1 MSKLNTFAI
10 DLGNGFVKAKSEK
23 RLIVAPSSI
32 AREKD
37 LGKSSIDAY
46 NNSGSSV
53 KIFESVLKK
62 GIKYVWGEGIKN
74 VVNSTN
80 KLLSSY
86 TFERRYSSDNYKLL
100 VDFVLGDLASDYKE
114 KHLEV
119 RVITGM
125 PSDELEQKDRKEL
138 EEVFKGSHVVKI
150 NDDEKIIEVVEVKVL
165 EQPMGSLFHQLI
177 DENLEMS
184 VDFTKRIAFYDFGAG
199 TTILDVFDNGKRDED
214 ESITETQGMNDIYR
228 TVRRLAQNQHS
239 IKKLTVYEIEEAFKN
254 NFNIQ
259 VGSKVFN
266 CETEAKEAINDFLD
280 TVMSTFQGV
289 LNSRD
294 YIDKIYITGGGLN
307 IVKDELGRFFAED
320 ENVTYIEDS
329 QTAGVEGFYKFGQV
343 MNKWEEEK

>member
-1 MSKLNTFAI
+1 MGKINTFAI

-23 RLIVAPSSI
+23 KLIVAPSSI

-37 LGKSSIDAY
+37 LGKSSIDVY
-46 NNSGSSV
+46 NNNGSSV
-53 KIFESVLKK
+53 KIFDSILKK
-62 GIKYVWGEGIKN
+62 GVNYVWGEGIKN
-74 VVNSTN
+74 VVNSSN

-86 TFERRYSSDNYKLL
+86 TFEGRYGSDNYKLL

-125 PSDELEQKDRKEL
+125 PSDELEQEDRQTL
-138 EEVFKGSHVVKI
+138 EDVFEGSHVVKI
-150 NDDEKIIEVVEVKVL
+150 NGVEKVIDVVEVKVL

-177 DENLEMS
+177 DNNLEMS

-199 TTILDVFDNGKRDED
+199 TTILDVFENGKRDED
-214 ESITETQGMNDIYR
+214 ESITELQGMNDVYK
-228 TVRRLAQNQHS
+228 TVKRLVQKKYG

-254 NFNIQ
+254 NFNIEI
-259 VGSKVFN
+259 GSKTFN
-266 CETEAKEAINDFLD
+266 CEEIAKEVINDFLD

-294 YIDKIYITGGGLN
+294 YIEKIYITGGGLN
-307 IVKDELGRFFAED
+307 IVKDEIGRFFKE
-320 ENVTYIEDS
+320 EESVIYIENS
-329 QTAGVEGFYKFGQV
+329 QTAGVEGFYKFGEV
-343 MNKWEEEK
+343 MNSWEEE